1 MADKSVPQLNA
12 LTTLA
17 DTDLFHIN
25 SSNID
30 YKMTGANLK
39 LAINGTSSETIYKA
53 NLTIATA
60 DVLTSFA
67 TPLLVVAAP
76 AAGYHIEVVNASVKL
91 TYNSVAYAT
100 NLDVELYTDT
110 ATIAQVA
117 ARLLNATVTTNR
129 LMTVQAVSGVT
140 DTQLISAKGL
150 YFRTKTGNPITGNSE
165 VRVYV
170 SYRIVQD

>member
-25 SSNID
+25 SANID

-39 LAINGTSSETIYKA
+39 LAINGTSSEIIYKA
-53 NLTIATA
+53 SLVIPTA
-60 DVLTSFA
+60 SVLISFA

-76 AAGYHIEVVNASVKL
+76 AAGYKIEVIEASATL
-91 TYNSVAYAT
+91 TFNTAAYAT

-110 ATIAQVA
+110 ATIAQSAV
-117 ARLLNATVTTNR
+117 RLLNATVTTKR
-129 LMTVQAVSGVT
+129 LFAMQVVSGVA

-150 YFRTKTGNPITGNSE
+150 YFRTKTGNPITGDSG
-165 VRVYV
+165 VTVYV
-170 SYRIVQD
+170 AYRVVAD

>member
-25 SSNID
+25 SANID

-39 LAINGTSSETIYKA
+39 LAINGTSSEIIYKA

-60 DVLTSFA
+60 SVLTSFA

-76 AAGYHIEVVNASVKL
+76 AAGYHIEVVTASAKL
-91 TYNSVAYAT
+91 TFNTAAYAT
-100 NLDVELYTDT
+100 NLDLELYTDT
-110 ATIAQVA
+110 ATIAQQT
-117 ARLLNATVTTNR
+117 ARLLNAIVTTNR
-129 LMTVQAVSGVT
+129 LFSYVAVTGVA
-140 DTQLISAKGL
+140 DTQLITAKGL
-150 YFRTKTGNPITGNSE
+150 YVRTKTGNPITGDSE
-165 VRVYV
+165 VRIYV
-170 SYRIVQD
+170 SYRVVQD